1 MFDDLQDIIFEGEN
15 ILWQGKPDKFCFLW
29 RTLVKMVPV
38 AIIWLLFDGFFIFTI
53 ISSGA
58 AKEMLWFMIIFFA
71 IHLLPVWKVIGAFI
85 KGQLEHKNV
94 LYAIT
99 DKRII
104 VRNGVIGL
112 DFESINYADIS
123 NVRVDVSVI
132 ERIKQVGTVFI
143 TTASGK
149 SICLLSIPEPYNIY
163 KKINKVFMDVKT
175 DIHYPNALRPDV
187 NPGYK
192 TTYKA

>member
-15 ILWQGKPDKFCFLW
+15 MLWQGKPDKFCFLW
-29 RTLVKMVPV
+29 RTLGKMVPV